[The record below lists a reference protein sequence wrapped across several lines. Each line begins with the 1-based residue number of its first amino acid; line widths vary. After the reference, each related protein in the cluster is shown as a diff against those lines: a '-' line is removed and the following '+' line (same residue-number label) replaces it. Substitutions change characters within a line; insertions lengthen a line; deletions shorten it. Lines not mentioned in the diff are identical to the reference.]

1 MIINVKEQCHVICKK
16 NEGLMLI
23 VQVPVVPLMVFTFFY
38 THFDFDKMF
47 FLSHICT
54 FC

>member
-38 THFDFDKMF
+38 CLQIIFKFANCIY
-47 FLSHICT
+47 SH
-54 FC
+54 